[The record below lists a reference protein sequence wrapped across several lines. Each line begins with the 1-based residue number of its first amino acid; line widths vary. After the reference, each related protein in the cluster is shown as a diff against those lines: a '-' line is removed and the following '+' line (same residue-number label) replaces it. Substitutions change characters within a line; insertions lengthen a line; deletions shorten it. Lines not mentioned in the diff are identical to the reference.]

1 MYKNEE
7 YLLINTIQ
15 ILYTCIVNHNKE
27 YDMLQF
33 NFKKIF
39 VARGI
44 EKPFTYLVKK
54 GFSARA
60 ATTISNSEM
69 RSMRLDM
76 LEKVLITLNCT
87 PNDVIEWY
95 PTEDELNT
103 LDQKHSLF
111 EIRGKDEKIKI
122 RLTKMINEIPLDKLE
137 EIEQFIQA
145 KKKE

>member
-1 MYKNEE
+1 
-7 YLLINTIQ
+7 
-15 ILYTCIVNHNKE
+15 
-27 YDMLQF
+27 MLQF

-54 GFSARA
+54 GFSTRA

-95 PTEDELNT
+95 PTEDELST